1 MTASAGGG
9 MTRPPQRPG
18 GSPRSAPPAMLPVA
32 PRMGSPRA
40 MQMEFA
46 STGLASTGDWARD
59 RELENAAVRR
69 IDVKVN
75 RCSLSL

>member
-1 MTASAGGG
+1 VS
-9 MTRPPQRPG
+9 RPPPRAGG
-18 GSPRSAPPAMLPVA
+18 GSPRSAPPVAMLPVV

-69 IDVKVN
+69 IDVKVGCVSADL
-75 RCSLSL
+75 R